1 MSDSV
6 GTRQKAEEWGYDQA
20 TISKWCREGLIE
32 GANQDK
38 PGSPWHIPKD
48 AKCPKTIKRK

>member
-1 MSDSV
+1 MSDAV

-48 AKCPKTIKRK
+48 AKCPKPIKKK